1 MADTI
6 RDIIDESVPK
16 ESGAQPEV
24 DYGDGPPVRD
34 RTGKLIGKRAAA
46 PQSDE
51 ATEEAVAAR
60 TGGTKL
66 DPTVAQVMGQMQREL
81 DRLKLDLAQTR
92 TAGPGAAQDAID
104 SGPGG
109 YPWQYYRRREDG
121 GLMSGWIVTAPGG
134 AAPGGRR
141 DAGSFALYSA
151 KGHRPLMNYGVAPVP
166 SDVHRPGGEYAT
178 FIQNGGA
185 REFPAAQVV
194 ALKWHI
200 NPPIAGTVFPE
211 YEKVKDQVKEFHCE
225 ECDFEIYFLPEDKAV
240 PRACFG
246 HLRQSHQYN
255 RTEAT
260 LVLRAQG
267 ITDIATSALDAATM
281 AAGGVIASKPEGV
294 FALAKEPTEVVE

>member
-6 RDIIDESVPK
+6 RDLIDESVPK

-34 RTGKLIGKRAAA
+34 RTGKLIGKRTAAGST
-46 PQSDE
+46 PTQPDE
-51 ATEEAVAAR
+51 AVEEVVAAR
-60 TGGTKL
+60 TGGAKL
-66 DPTVAQVMGQMQREL
+66 DPAIAQVMGQMQREL

-92 TAGPGAAQDAID
+92 TAGTVQDAID

-185 REFPAAQVV
+185 KEFPAAQVV

-225 ECDFEIYFLPEDKAV
+225 ECDFEIYFLPADKAV

-267 ITDIATSALDAATM
+267 ITDIATSALDAAVM
-281 AAGGVIASKPEGV
+281 AAGGAPR
-294 FALAKEPTEVVE
+294 ALAEELAEVVE